1 MSTERSLRD
10 KRSDPSPRANAPPR
24 AVADLG
30 RNGQDA
36 DASGNR
42 VSTLSA
48 PRRRKRRKEAGT
60 EASLNNPPAVRRRT
74 ALLRG
79 RQLRLP
85 WRTASGSRQPSGAQC
100 RRRERECGELP
111 PPLWSRLVERLAGTF
126 AFGVRWQSA
135 VTTPLW
141 ARVLED
147 TAGDFADELRKREA
161 MVFGMGVVV
170 AVSRAVWRFASHRT
184 PKCRRAILRLV
195 GIREIRVEPP
205 PIKCRRVRESHCRS
219 ESPLAAD

>member
-1 MSTERSLRD
+1 M
-10 KRSDPSPRANAPPR
+10 
-24 AVADLG
+24 ADLG

-48 PRRRKRRKEAGT
+48 PRRRKRRNEAGT

-126 AFGVRWQSA
+126 AFLGRVLAGGDAGRGAGCVSEFGGLTVA
-135 VTTPLW
+135 VAPW
-141 ARVLED
+141 ARHRCRTESPISLSAPSERNPPDDAAPMGLMPTRNFLATRMPPRMGLKRRVERDGWAPSSFLPSKLNPACRQD
-147 TAGDFADELRKREA
+147 AGPPKTPPR
-161 MVFGMGVVV
+161 
-170 AVSRAVWRFASHRT
+170 RT
-184 PKCRRAILRLV
+184 P
-195 GIREIRVEPP
+195 IRGNQ
-205 PIKCRRVRESHCRS
+205 
-219 ESPLAAD
+219 